1 MCNTYKVH
9 FGQKLLC
16 RLVGV
21 KNGQEKILFYF
32 PHGMILCVNDSCN
45 QMYWIKQ
52 VHGPPGLCQRTICVE
67 TCQQKMDLQSAN
79 MRSNVRLNGADKLL
93 SPQYASSVAVFDN
106 TFETPDAIAMGAMST
121 CENASIAS
129 VAMTANVAGK
139 LRRWKRSLQDEN
151 DELCK
156 RMKRRKQ

>member
-1 MCNTYKVH
+1 
-9 FGQKLLC
+9 
-16 RLVGV
+16 
-21 KNGQEKILFYF
+21 
-32 PHGMILCVNDSCN
+32 MILCANDSCN
-45 QMYWIKQ
+45 QIYWIKRVQ
-52 VHGPPGLCQRTICVE
+52 GPSGLCQRTICVE
-67 TCQQKMDLQSAN
+67 TCQQKMDLQSAS
-79 MRSNVRLNGADKLL
+79 MHSNVRLNGADKAL
-93 SPQYASSVAVFDN
+93 SPQYASSVAVFAN
-106 TFETPDAIAMGAMST
+106 TFKILDAIAMGAMST